1 MIVNADYFRNC
12 RIGIPGLA
20 VADDPRYL
28 IFNWGH
34 VEQYIDQIDLIQSLV
49 PGAKVIFCIYN
60 DPYNVNHVRDCM
72 LRTGVKGR
80 CFVLT
85 GSLDFAKANHDLG
98 FRFLPFAWH
107 WWYSYHY
114 RHRVAG
120 DPPQQY
126 SPKWHSRSYNLS
138 CLNRGS
144 SFSRFVTYYELQSQS
159 WFGEVYKS
167 FGDVSEVAD
176 HVRDNN
182 IVDNNIVDW
191 FLSRQT
197 EFPCNSQTDYDGSN
211 DWCSSTAAYS
221 DTYANLV
228 TETFSQTPL
237 MTEKTVKP
245 LVAGNIIFVAAAN
258 DFLSLLKSLKF
269 EVDFEG
275 IDNSYDAIPDWHQR
289 INSMVAEINRVYH
302 ALPDI
307 WQQNLPKLKY
317 NREWLLSKD
326 FEKLMLHDVNDLFEH
341 I

>member
-1 MIVNADYFRNC
+1 MIVNADYFRGG

-20 VADDPRYL
+20 NFDDPRYL

-34 VEQYIDQIDLIQSLV
+34 VAQYIDQIDLIQSLV
-49 PGAKVIFCIYN
+49 PSAKVIFCIYN
-60 DPYNVNHVRDCM
+60 DPYNLDHVRDCI

-85 GSLDFAKANHDLG
+85 GNMDFAKDNHDLG
-98 FRFLPFAWH
+98 FRFLSFAWH

-114 RHRVAG
+114 RQRVAG

-126 SPKWHSRSYNLS
+126 TPNWHSRSYNLS
-138 CLNRGS
+138 CLNRS
-144 SFSRFVTYYELQSQS
+144 PSFSRFATYYALQSQS
-159 WFGEVYKS
+159 WFGEMYKS
-167 FGDVSEVAD
+167 FGDVSKVAD
-176 HVRDNN
+176 HVT
-182 IVDNNIVDW
+182 DNNIVDW

-197 EFPCNSQTDYDGSN
+197 EFPCNSQTDYDGGN
-211 DWCSSTAAYS
+211 DWCSSTAAYA
-221 DTYANLV
+221 DTYANLT
-228 TETFSQTPL
+228 TETFSQTAL
-237 MTEKTVKP
+237 MSEKTVKP

-289 INSMVAEINRVYH
+289 INSMVAEINRVYR